1 MFTGLVSDVG
11 ELRKIEKRG
20 DTQLTIATHYD
31 VDAIDIGAS
40 IACSGIC
47 LTAIAKGNTNDR
59 WFAVSASGETT
70 GRTTIGEW
78 QVGRRINLER
88 PLRLGDELGGHIVA
102 GHVDGVA
109 KIIAIHQQGD
119 SKRMTVEIPAAL
131 ARYVAPKGSVALD
144 GVSLTV
150 NEVDG
155 ARFTINVIPHTLGA
169 TTLGE
174 AADGTRLNFEA
185 DLLAR
190 YVSRLIQS

>member
-1 MFTGLVSDVG
+1 MFTGLVTDIG
-11 ELRKIEKRG
+11 EVRSTEKRG
-20 DTQLTIATHYD
+20 EFHVVIATHYD

-47 LTAIAKGNTNDR
+47 LTVNTKGSAADR
-59 WFAVSASGETT
+59 WFAVSASGETAL
-70 GRTTIGEW
+70 RTTVADW
-78 QVGRRINLER
+78 RPGRRVNLER

-102 GHVDGVA
+102 GHVDAVA
-109 KIIAIHQQGD
+109 TVAAIQPEGE
-119 SKRMTVEIPAAL
+119 SRRMTIEIPAAL
-131 ARYVAPKGSVALD
+131 SGYVSPKGSVALD

-155 ARFTINVIPHTLGA
+155 PRFTVNVIPHTLGA

-174 AADGTRLNFEA
+174 AVAGSKLNFEA

-190 YVSRLIQS
+190 YVARLMQR

>member
-190 YVSRLIQS
+190 YVSRLIRP

>member
-31 VDAIDIGAS
+31 VDVIDIGAS
-40 IACSGIC
+40 ISCAGTC
-47 LTAIAKGNTNDR
+47 LTVTAKGNASDR

-70 GRTTIGEW
+70 DRTTIGEW
-78 QVGRRINLER
+78 RAGRRINLER

-109 KIIAIHQQGD
+109 QIVAIQAEGD
-119 SKRMTVEIPAAL
+119 SKRMTVEIPKPL
-131 ARYVAPKGSVALD
+131 APYVAPKGSVALD

-150 NEVDG
+150 NEVEDT
-155 ARFTINVIPHTLGA
+155 RFTINVIPHTLNA
-169 TTLGE
+169 TTLGD
-174 AADGTRLNFEA
+174 AAVGTRLNFEA

-190 YVSRLIQS
+190 YVSRLIRP